1 MKKSVAV
8 AALASALLF
17 GQEDSV
23 PKEARQR
30 PEEQRTSVMAPA
42 AAAGAAI
49 GAALSRED
57 RAKGAIIGAAAG
69 GLAGLI
75 FDQIMKKKDEQ
86 REGRRGKV

>member
-1 MKKSVAV
+1 MKKSIAV
-8 AALASALLF
+8 AALASALVF
-17 GQEDSV
+17 GQEETAR
-23 PKEARQR
+23 KEERQR
-30 PEEQRTSVMAPA
+30 PAEQRTSVMVPA